1 METIAAALVAVVGL
15 VNLVPVVG
23 VRSARTLAA
32 MYRIELR
39 DDDVDLAIL
48 LRHRAVML
56 GLVGGFMTFA
66 AFAPALQPAA
76 IALGFASMLSFVAL
90 ARTTPRPN
98 RAIAKVAAIDVGAS
112 LLLGVAVLLRHS
124 H

>member
-1 METIAAALVAVVGL
+1 MDTLAAILLAVVGV

-23 VRSARTLAA
+23 VRSARTLAK
-32 MYRIELR
+32 MYGIDLR
-39 DDDVDLAIL
+39 DGDVDLAIL

-56 GLVGGFMTFA
+56 GVVGALLITA
-66 AFAPALQPAA
+66 AFVPTLQPSASV
-76 IALGFASMLSFVAL
+76 IGFASMLSFVAL

-98 RAIAKVAAIDVGAS
+98 RAIAKVSAIDVGAS
-112 LLLGVAVLLRHS
+112 VLLGLAVLLRHS